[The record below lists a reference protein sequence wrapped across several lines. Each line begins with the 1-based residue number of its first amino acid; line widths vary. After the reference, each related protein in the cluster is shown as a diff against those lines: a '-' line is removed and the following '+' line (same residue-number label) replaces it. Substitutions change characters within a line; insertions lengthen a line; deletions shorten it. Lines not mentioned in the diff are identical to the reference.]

1 MKKLI
6 SILLAVLILCG
17 CTAQTPT
24 PSQTVEN
31 SPTPSTS
38 QSPNVTVT
46 PNTTLGPTS
55 TPNPTPTPDNTKV
68 VDSFEVSYEVYKDY
82 NNNNVV
88 IVNVKNT
95 ANTPKNIELTGEFLD
110 ESGQTQ
116 QTQTQKFEGFAANW
130 SNYFVFNTNVNFTT
144 ADFDIKS
151 TEFSGEVLSN
161 HIHAYKGGVILQIDK
176 GNTLVLLEEATDK
189 EIKKAKAMRVRLAAY
204 ATLSGIPLTAY
215 TTCVLI
221 DNKGRV
227 YFQRTFKFFNLGG
240 ISNPYLGFG
249 PICGDSEENP
259 DCQDNSPQAAY
270 VLEHLNDFIGYKSFM
285 SVTSVEKTVI
295 DMDEFNEAVKE
306 NEKNNK

>member
-31 SPTPSTS
+31 SHNPTSS
-38 QSPNVTVT
+38 QTPNVTVT

-55 TPNPTPTPDNTKV
+55 TPNPTPTPDNSKV
-68 VDSFEVSYEVYKDY
+68 IDSFEVSYEVYKDY

-95 ANTPKNIELTGEFLD
+95 ANTPKNIELTGKFLD

-130 SNYFVFNTNVNFTT
+130 SNYFIFNTNVNFTT

-161 HIHAYKGGVILQIDK
+161 HIHAYKGGVIVQIDK
-176 GNTLVLLEEATDK
+176 GNTLVLLEESTDK

-204 ATLSGIPLTAY
+204 ATLSGTPLTAN
-215 TTCVLI
+215 TTSVLI

-227 YFQRTFKFFNLGG
+227 YFQKSFSFFNLGG
-240 ISNPYLGFG
+240 IANPYLGFG

-259 DCQDNSPQAAY
+259 ACQDNPQQAAY